1 MIINFFSIPAALLLT
16 CYMLGMSYFSA
27 DSAVEHSFGFF
38 GRGNLEKEIGIL
50 RINLMLFSSKRL
62 GKYKT
67 IFCICRAVFYIG
79 CIQAII
85 WLVLLLTSHIFNI
98 FDKSIEV
105 FFIAATIFST
115 CTMMYWGILETG
127 NAYRGE
133 KNKFYLQQFC
143 KKYKQQ
149 KCSWEII
156 KNDPAIPQKKKQ
168 KMLYKQA
175 ETMDMISSFA
185 LHDSSIN
192 QTSIWNWVYG
202 ELQRLNQYFEDFG
215 CRKSIEKYVL
225 FWIFPRNYVERYFC
239 AKKQSN
245 ADAML
250 KSIERFLL
258 RICDTYATCYDN
270 DALSDGSIQS
280 IEESITALEQIIADF
295 KSTRQYLSN
304 IDFIEVIQNIQED
317 AIEVQRCCKSK
328 EKLPKGK
335 IWI

>member
-1 MIINFFSIPAALLLT
+1 MLT

-27 DSAVEHSFGFF
+27 DSAVEHSLGFF
-38 GRGNLEKEIGIL
+38 GREKLEKQIGKL
-50 RINLMLFSSKRL
+50 RNNLMLFSSKRL

-79 CIQAII
+79 CVQAII
-85 WLVLLLTSHIFNI
+85 WLVLLSTSHVFNI

-105 FFIAATIFST
+105 FFVAATVFST
-115 CTMMYWGILETG
+115 CTMMYWGALETG
-127 NAYRGE
+127 DAYRKE
-133 KNKFYLQQFC
+133 KNKFYLQQFYE
-143 KKYKQQ
+143 KYKQQ

-175 ETMDMISSFA
+175 EIIDMISSSA
-185 LHDSSIN
+185 LQNPSIDA
-192 QTSIWNWVYG
+192 SIWDWSYG
-202 ELQRLNQYFEDFG
+202 ELRRVNRYFNEFG
-215 CRKSIEKYVL
+215 CKKSIEKYVL
-225 FWIFPRNYVERYFC
+225 FWIFPEKYIERYFC

-250 KSIERFLL
+250 KNIERFLL

-270 DALSDGSIQS
+270 NTLSDGSIQS

-295 KSTRQYLSN
+295 KSTRQYLNN
-304 IDFIEVIQNIQED
+304 IDFIEAIQNIQED
-317 AIEVQRCCKSK
+317 AIEVRRCCKSK
-328 EKLPKGK
+328 EKLLGGK
-335 IWI
+335 FWL